1 MMWWIVAIA
10 LGTSLALA
18 YVNAPGLAWTAACG
32 ALLVALA
39 WFAPVF
45 SLTAMIAAFAVFAAI
60 AAVLNVPA
68 LRRALISNPLLAI
81 YRRILPP
88 MSQTEQ
94 EAIDAGTVWW
104 EGELFSGKPDWN
116 VLHAYPQP
124 RLSPAEISFLDNE
137 VEQLCAMVT
146 DWETAHVY
154 QDLPPPVWQFVKDK
168 GFLGM
173 IIPKQY
179 GGLEFSAYLHSQ
191 VVMKLGSRSCTLA
204 VSVMVPNSLGPAEL
218 LIHYGTGEQKNYYLP
233 RLAKGIDVPAFALT
247 NPMAGSDAAAIPD
260 VGIVCRGMWEGKEIL
275 GMRVTWDKRYITL
288 GPICTVLGL
297 AFKLHDPD
305 HLLGAQLDAQFGT
318 HFGDR
323 EDLGIT
329 CALVPTHTP
338 GVNIGRRHWPLNAT
352 FQNGPNWGTDVF
364 MPLDWIIGGPQ
375 MAGQGWRMLMECLA
389 AGRSISLPSLSTGFA
404 KLAARSVGAYARV
417 RSQFKT
423 PIGKFEGVEEA
434 LTRIAASTYMMDATR
449 IMTASAVD
457 LGEKPAVA
465 SAIAKLHVTE
475 VCRHVIIDAMDILG
489 GKGIMLGPNNLMGR
503 AYEQVPIGI
512 TVEGANILTRSLIVF
527 GQGAIRCHP
536 FVLKEIEATREAD
549 HAKASELFD
558 AALFGHI
565 RFAISNFARTLVM
578 GLTGSHFV
586 RTPQAIDP
594 RTRRYY
600 QQLTRMS
607 ASFAFLADVSM
618 LVMGGGLKRREKL
631 SARLGDILSQMYM
644 CSAALKR
651 YEGQG
656 RNTADA
662 PLLHWAIWDAL
673 YKAQTA
679 MYGVISNYPNK
690 FVGWC
695 LRRVIY
701 PFGSMFHVPS
711 DDLGRNAAR
720 MLIEPSTDTHRGR
733 ERLTAGMYLPRAG
746 AHEDLPAEPLATL
759 EAALGAAPGAEAV
772 DAKIR
777 AAQKDGRLPQMA
789 HNATMQ
795 AAVDAHII
803 STAEAAHF
811 VRFERLRA
819 EVVKVDHFSQDFDR
833 AILATAQR
841 ADTANAITAAS
852 SASITAAHASAGE
865 RAAHT
870 AAARAAA

>member
-1 MMWWIVAIA
+1 MMWWIVGITLTAA
-10 LGTSLALA
+10 LALA
-18 YVNAPGLAWTAACG
+18 AVNAPGLAWTVACG
-32 ALLVALA
+32 FLLAALA

-45 SLTAMIAAFAVFAAI
+45 SLTAMMAAFAVFVALAAM
-60 AAVLNVPA
+60 LNVRA
-68 LRRALISNPLLAI
+68 LRRALISNPLLAV
-81 YRRILPP
+81 YRKILPP

-154 QDLPPPVWQFVKDK
+154 QDLPPPVWQFIKDK

-218 LIHYGTGEQKNYYLP
+218 LIHYGTQAQKDYYLP

-260 VGIVCRGMWEGKEIL
+260 VGIVCRGLWEGKEIL

-288 GPICTVLGL
+288 GPICTILGL
-297 AFKLHDPD
+297 AFKLHDPER
-305 HLLGAQLDAQFGT
+305 LLGDQFG
-318 HFGDR
+318 GR

-475 VCRHVIIDAMDILG
+475 VCRHVIIDAMDVLG
-489 GKGIMLGPNNLMGR
+489 GKGIMLGPNNLLGR

-536 FVLKEIEATREAD
+536 FVLKEIEATRETD
-549 HAKASELFD
+549 HAKASALFD

-565 RFAISNFARTLVM
+565 RFALSNFARALVM

-586 RTPQAIDP
+586 RTPEAIDP

-607 ASFAFLADVSM
+607 ASFAFLSDVSM

-656 RNTADA
+656 RNAADA
-662 PLLHWAIWDAL
+662 PLLHWAIWNAL

-679 MYGVISNYPNK
+679 MDGVISNYPNRL
-690 FVGWC
+690 VGWC

-720 MLIEPSTDTHRGR
+720 MLIEPSTDTNRGR
-733 ERLTAGMYLPRAG
+733 ERLTAGMYLPRA
-746 AHEDLPAEPLATL
+746 AANEDLPAEPLAAL
-759 EAALGAAPGAEAV
+759 EAALGAALGAEAIE
-772 DAKIR
+772 AKIR
-777 AAQKDGRLPQMA
+777 AAVKDGRLPQMA
-789 HNATMQ
+789 HNAQMQ
-795 AAVDAHII
+795 AALDHHII
-803 STAEAAHF
+803 SAEEAAHLA
-811 VRFERLRA
+811 RFERLRA

-833 AILATAQR
+833 AALATAQR
-841 ADTANAITAAS
+841 NDKANAVTAAL
-852 SASITAAHASAGE
+852 SASITAAHASAAGHV
-865 RAAHT
+865 ASTT
-870 AAARAAA
+870 AASAAA

>member
-1 MMWWIVAIA
+1 MLWRIVLVA
-10 LGTSLALA
+10 LAVLPALA
-18 YVNAPGLAWTAACG
+18 YINAPGLAWTAACG
-32 ALLVALA
+32 ALLAALA
-39 WFAPVF
+39 WSEPAVSF
-45 SLTAMIAAFAVFAAI
+45 TTMAATFAVFALI
-60 AAVLNVPA
+60 AAALNLAP

-81 YRRILPP
+81 YRKILPP

-104 EGELFSGKPDWN
+104 EGELFSGRPNWDI
-116 VLHAYPQP
+116 LHAYPQP
-124 RLSPAEISFLDNE
+124 RLSPAEIAFLDNE
-137 VEQLCAMVT
+137 VEQVCAMCN
-146 DWETAHVY
+146 DWDTAHVY
-154 QDLPPPVWQFVKDK
+154 QDLPPHVWQFIKDK

-179 GGLEFSAYLHSQ
+179 GGLGFSAYLHSQ
-191 VVMKLGSRSCTLA
+191 VVMKLGSRSATLA

-218 LIHYGTGEQKNYYLP
+218 LIHYGTEAQKNYYLP
-233 RLAKGIDVPAFALT
+233 RLARGIDVPAFALT

-260 VGIVCRGMWEGKEIL
+260 VGIVCKGLWEGKEIT

-297 AFKLHDPD
+297 AIKLHDPAR
-305 HLLGAQLDAQFGT
+305 LLGDL
-318 HFGDR
+318 

-329 CALVPTHTP
+329 CVLVPTHTP
-338 GVNIGRRHWPLNAT
+338 GVHIGRRHWPLHAT

-423 PIGKFEGVEEA
+423 PIGRFEGVEEA
-434 LTRIAASTYMMDATR
+434 LTRIAAGTYMMDATR

-475 VCRHVIIDAMDILG
+475 TCRHLLIDAMDILG

-536 FVLKEIEATREAD
+536 FVLKEIEAAREQDAQ
-549 HAKASELFD
+549 KAARLFD

-565 RFAISNFARTLVM
+565 RFAISNFARALVM

-586 RTPQAIDP
+586 RTPGAIDP

-656 RNTADA
+656 RNHADA
-662 PLLHWAIWDAL
+662 PLLHWALWDAL

-701 PFGSMFHVPS
+701 PLGAMFHAPS
-711 DDLGRNAAR
+711 DDLGRVAAR
-720 MLIEPSTDTHRGR
+720 LLIEASSDTNKGR
-733 ERLTAGMYLPRAG
+733 DRLTAGIYLPRTQMGNAPG
-746 AHEDLPAEPLATL
+746 EEVPSEPLAAL
-759 EAALGAAPGAEAV
+759 EAALAAAPGAEAAE
-772 DAKIR
+772 AKIR
-777 AAQKDGRLPQMA
+777 GAQKSGHLPQME
-789 HNATMQ
+789 HNALMQ
-795 AAVDAHII
+795 RAQDAGVI
-803 STAEAAHF
+803 TAEEAAHLA
-811 VRFERLRA
+811 RFERLRA
-819 EVVKVDHFSQDFDR
+819 EVIRVDHFPQDFGR
-833 AILATAQR
+833 SEMSM
-841 ADTANAITAAS
+841 AAP
-852 SASITAAHASAGE
+852 
-865 RAAHT
+865 
-870 AAARAAA
+870 ARAAA

>member
-1 MMWWIVAIA
+1 MMWWIVGSA
-10 LGTSLALA
+10 LTAALVLA

-45 SLTAMIAAFAVFAAI
+45 SLTAMLAAFAVFVAV
-60 AAVLNVPA
+60 AAVLNLA
-68 LRRALISNPLLAI
+68 LLRRALISNPLLAV

-154 QDLPPPVWQFVKDK
+154 QDLPPQVWQFVKDK

-218 LIHYGTGEQKNYYLP
+218 LIHYGTDAQKNYYLP

-260 VGIVCRGMWEGKEIL
+260 VGIVCKGMWEGQEIL

-297 AFKLHDPD
+297 AFKLHDPE
-305 HLLGAQLDAQFGT
+305 HLLGDQFG
-318 HFGDR
+318 GR

-329 CALVPTHTP
+329 CALVPTHTL

-475 VCRHVIIDAMDILG
+475 VCRHVIIDAMDVLG
-489 GKGIMLGPNNLMGR
+489 GKGIMLGPNNLLGR

-536 FVLKEIEATREAD
+536 FVLKEIEATREPDPAR
-549 HAKASELFD
+549 ASALFD

-565 RFAISNFARTLVM
+565 RFAISNFARALVM
-578 GLTGSHFV
+578 GLTGSHLV
-586 RTPQAIDP
+586 RAPQAIDP

-656 RNTADA
+656 RNAADA

-679 MYGVISNYPNK
+679 MDGVISNYPNK
-690 FVGWC
+690 LAGWC

-711 DDLGRNAAR
+711 DDLGRSAAR
-720 MLIEPSTDTHRGR
+720 MLIEPSTDTNRGR

-746 AHEDLPAEPLATL
+746 ADEDVPTDPLAAL
-759 EAALGAAPGAEAV
+759 EAALGAALGAEAV
-772 DAKIR
+772 EAKLR

-789 HNATMQ
+789 HNAHMQ
-795 AAVDAHII
+795 TALDHQII
-803 STAEAAHF
+803 SAAEAAHLA
-811 VRFERLRA
+811 RFERLRA
-819 EVVKVDHFSQDFDR
+819 AVVKVDHFSQDFDR
-833 AILATAQR
+833 AALVTAQR
-841 ADTANAITAAS
+841 AASAAAVTAAS
-852 SASITAAHASAGE
+852 SASITAAHASAAE
-865 RAAHT
+865 RAPGTT
-870 AAARAAA
+870 AARGAA